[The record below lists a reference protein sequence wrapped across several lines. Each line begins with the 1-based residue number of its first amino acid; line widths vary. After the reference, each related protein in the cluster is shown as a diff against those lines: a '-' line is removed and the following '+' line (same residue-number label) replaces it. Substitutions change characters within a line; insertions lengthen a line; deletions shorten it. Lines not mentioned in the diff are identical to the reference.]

1 MNTPKFQSGSR
12 FQLNLRL
19 FLLIALVGLLRLLTP
34 YVFLEQIAAAP
45 AIVLFFGS
53 ILVYTYMHGRF
64 ERWAT
69 SEILSSAVLLF
80 LTLSAV
86 AVLLDPVDS
95 LRTPWWPKNVRD
107 LPGLIGILTFLLCV
121 TVWSILILLGTS
133 KRLLMA
139 NSTIGPLGCWPNTAF
154 LVIPFF
160 LIWICMEN
168 IARGNTGLP
177 YFVFS
182 VATTVLVGI
191 FLSKWFGPG
200 FSHSRVIISLSRFLV
215 KCWKDDWLF
224 AVVIALLAFCLR
236 AGFAYKLN
244 LAILDP
250 ALLGGPDSG
259 AYDQIAWELA
269 SGRKGFFSPHLALYT
284 FNPGP
289 CFFYASIYKFVGH
302 RPDIVRYVQAAI
314 AAITVIM
321 LFRLGS
327 MWFGSVAA
335 RVGAILIAGRG
346 YLAVYSVY
354 LGSETLGLFFATL
367 LIIVL
372 HRIRKR
378 FKEGNRTGFIARA
391 FGAGLLMGILIL
403 NRPEFQAFILVG
415 GIWILV
421 VVRQER
427 AKMLGAWILGAIL
440 FLVPI
445 MARNYVVVG
454 DYNVITPVTPFS
466 KFSFL
471 TKHVKPPMGISDAR
485 YYKDLYKFVSQQ
497 PVTALKATTRDLSR
511 NFSRF
516 WHWRPLTI
524 NPAFIYFLST
534 DRGKT
539 LIGSFL
545 LSMFILGIWAS
556 RKEVEVLSFVFL
568 LFIFK
573 TCVHLVLSTKVWY
586 RYTIEPFVILF
597 QGYGISLLV
606 IYIRNAFANKGNKFK
621 NCFF

>member
-1 MNTPKFQSGSR
+1 M
-12 FQLNLRL
+12 
-19 FLLIALVGLLRLLTP
+19 IVLVGLLRLLTP
-34 YVFLEQIAAAP
+34 YIFLEQISTIP
-45 AIVLFFGS
+45 AIALFFGFV
-53 ILVYTYMHGRF
+53 LAYTCMHGRF
-64 ERWAT
+64 ERWTT
-69 SEILSSAVLLF
+69 SEVLSIAVLLF
-80 LTLSAV
+80 LTLSVV
-86 AVLLDPVDS
+86 AVLLDPVDT
-95 LRTPWWPKNVRD
+95 LTTPWWPKNVRD
-107 LPGLIGILTFLLCV
+107 FPGLIGILVFLVCV
-121 TVWSILILLGTS
+121 TVWSISILRGTL
-133 KRLLMA
+133 KRFLRT
-139 NSTIGPLGCWPNTAF
+139 NSAIGPMRWWSNAVF
-154 LVIPFF
+154 LAIPVF
-160 LIWICMEN
+160 LIWICIEN
-168 IARGNTGLP
+168 MARGNLGFP
-177 YFVFS
+177 CFVFG
-182 VATTVLVGI
+182 VAAMGLVGML
-191 FLSKWFGPG
+191 LSKWFGPG
-200 FSHSRVIISLSRFLV
+200 FPLNRVVICLSRCV
-215 KCWKDDWLF
+215 IKCWKDDRVF
-224 AVVIALLAFCLR
+224 AVAIALLAFCLR

-250 ALLGGPDSG
+250 TLLGGPDSG

-269 SGRKGFFSPHLALYT
+269 SGQKGFFSPHLALYT

-289 CFFYASIYKFVGH
+289 CFFYASIYKFLGH
-302 RPDIVRYVQAAI
+302 RPDILRYAQAAI
-314 AAITVIM
+314 AAITVVM
-321 LFRLGS
+321 LFRLGN

-335 RVGAILIAGRG
+335 RIGAILIAGRG

-378 FKEGNRTGFIARA
+378 FKEGKRTGFIARA
-391 FGAGLLMGILIL
+391 FGAGLLMGILVL

-415 GIWILV
+415 GIWLLV

-427 AKMLGAWILGAIL
+427 TKILGAWMLGAIL

-466 KFSFL
+466 KFSVL
-471 TKHVKPPMGISDAR
+471 TKHVKPPMGIRDAR
-485 YYKDLYKFVSQQ
+485 YYRDLYEFISQDPVSG
-497 PVTALKATTRDLSR
+497 LKATISDLSR

-545 LSMFILGIWAS
+545 LSMFILGVWAS

-573 TCVHLVLSTKVWY
+573 TFVHLILSTKVWY

-606 IYIRNAFANKGNKFK
+606 IYIRGAFSNKQNLSGGV
-621 NCFF
+621 FFHNMRN